1 MSLEGDAVLLRE
13 RLDSVEVL
21 TMNRPT
27 SANALDPQLL
37 SDLNL
42 AFEDIDQ
49 DDGVRVVVL
58 TGAGERHFCAGM
70 DLAAFSAGPDESGEG
85 NDSATGDPRGRSPLE
100 LFQKPCAKP
109 IIAAVN
115 GVAVGGGFELVLA
128 CDMVI
133 AVEGARFGMPEVRRG
148 LIAGGG
154 GTLLGTRI
162 PLALALEVALTGEF
176 VDVERASQWGLVNQ
190 VVPRHLLMDSVL
202 QLAAVVA
209 ANGPL
214 AVRTTKNLMRRAV
227 TEHPA
232 SGWGSSEEIA
242 AVFTSEDAREGAMAF
257 MEKRAPAW
265 KDL

>member
-1 MSLEGDAVLLRE
+1 VSPEGDAVLLRE
-13 RLDSVEVL
+13 RHDSVEVL
-21 TMNRPT
+21 TMNRPA

-37 SDLNL
+37 SDLNQ
-42 AFEDIDQ
+42 AVEDIDQ

-85 NDSATGDPRGRSPLE
+85 NDSATGDSGGRSPLD
-100 LFQKPCAKP
+100 LFQRPGAKP

-128 CDMVI
+128 CDMVV

-154 GTLLGTRI
+154 GTLLGTRV
-162 PLALALEVALTGEF
+162 PLALALEVGLTGEF
-176 VDVERASQWGLVNQ
+176 VDVERAAQWGLVNQ
-190 VVPRHLLMDSVL
+190 VVPRRELMDSAL
-202 QLAAVVA
+202 QLAGVVA

-214 AVRTTKNLMRRAV
+214 AVRTTKKLMRRAV
-227 TEHPA
+227 TEHPI

-242 AVFTSEDAREGAMAF
+242 AVFQSEDAREGAMAF
-257 MEKRAPAW
+257 LEKRAPVW
-265 KDL
+265 KGR

>member
-1 MSLEGDAVLLRE
+1 
-13 RLDSVEVL
+13 
-21 TMNRPT
+21 MNRPA

-37 SDLNL
+37 SDLNQ
-42 AFEDIDQ
+42 AFEEIDE

-70 DLAAFSAGPDESGEG
+70 DLAAFSAGPDEYGEG
-85 NDSATGDPRGRSPLE
+85 DDPASGGSAGTGGSGASSGRSQLD
-100 LFQKPCAKP
+100 LFQRPCAKP

-115 GVAVGGGFELVLA
+115 GVAVGGGFELVLT
-128 CDMVI
+128 CDMVV
-133 AVEGARFGMPEVRRG
+133 AAEGARFGVPEVRRG

-162 PLALALEVALTGEF
+162 PLALALEVALTGEL
-176 VDVERASQWGLVNQ
+176 VDVGRAAQWGLVNQ
-190 VVPRHLLMDSVL
+190 VVPRRELMDSAL
-202 QLAAVVA
+202 LLAGVVA
-209 ANGPL
+209 ANAPL
-214 AVRTTKNLMRRAV
+214 AVQTTKRLMRRAV

-242 AVFTSEDAREGAMAF
+242 AVFQSEDAREGATAF

-265 KDL
+265 KGR

>member
-1 MSLEGDAVLLRE
+1 
-13 RLDSVEVL
+13 
-21 TMNRPT
+21 MNRPT

-37 SDLNL
+37 SDLNQ
-42 AFEDIDQ
+42 AFVDIDQ
-49 DDGVRVVVL
+49 DDGVRVAVL

-70 DLAAFSAGPDESGEG
+70 DLAAFSAAPDESGEG
-85 NDSATGDPRGRSPLE
+85 NGSATGYPRGRSPLE

-128 CDMVI
+128 CDMVV

-176 VDVERASQWGLVNQ
+176 VDVERASQWGLVNH
-190 VVPRHLLMDSVL
+190 VVPRHELMDSVL

-242 AVFTSEDAREGAMAF
+242 AVFTSEDAREGAIAF
-257 MEKRAPAW
+257 MEKRAPVW
-265 KDL
+265 KNL

>member
-1 MSLEGDAVLLRE
+1 MSPEGDAVLLRE

-27 SANALDPQLL
+27 SANALDPHLL
-37 SDLNL
+37 SDLNQ

-128 CDMVI
+128 CDMVV

-176 VDVERASQWGLVNQ
+176 VDVERASQWGLVNH
-190 VVPRHLLMDSVL
+190 VVPRHQLMDSVL

-242 AVFTSEDAREGAMAF
+242 AVFTSEDAREGATAF
-257 MEKRAPAW
+257 MEKRAPVW